1 MQHFFMWAMLVL
13 GLSACGAG
21 SYPSQST
28 RSEIPPYSEAG
39 QQQQERLLI
48 YQASLTLI
56 VDEPE
61 ALSAKLQ
68 SLAEQHQGYL
78 QKTGTEVVVM
88 RVRNESLEMVLSEIE
103 KMGKVKQKQ
112 ISGEDVTENYQDL
125 KIRIENGEKLRERY
139 LDLLQKASE
148 VEDLLQ
154 IERELER
161 LNTEL
166 DLLKG
171 RQNHLEKESAL
182 ATIYIDIQKK
192 VRPGP
197 VGAIFVGLY
206 KGLRWLFVWR

>member
-1 MQHFFMWAMLVL
+1 MDHSGTWSECLWCQQ
-13 GLSACGAG
+13 LS
-21 SYPSQST
+21 
-28 RSEIPPYSEAG
+28 RSKQPKRDSSLFRSWTAARG
-39 QQQQERLLI
+39 KAFDLS
-48 YQASLTLI
+48 ASLTLI

-61 ALSAKLQ
+61 ALGAKLQ
-68 SLAEQHQGYL
+68 TLAEQHQGYL

-103 KMGKVKQKQ
+103 KMGKIKQKQ
-112 ISGEDVTENYQDL
+112 ISGEDVTEAYQDL
-125 KIRIENGEKLRERY
+125 RVRIENGEKLRERY
-139 LDLLQKASE
+139 LDLLQKASK
-148 VEDLLQ
+148 VEDLLL

-171 RQNHLEKESAL
+171 RQSHLEKESAL
-182 ATIYIDIQKK
+182 ATIYVDIQKK

-197 VGAIFVGLY
+197 IGAIFVGIY